1 MRAEEGGGAIATRVA
16 LGAGAA
22 AGVGA
27 AGTGAAATGAGWGA
41 GAAGT
46 TAGGAG
52 GAAGAATAGLGAGA
66 ATGAAAGAG
75 AAGAAGALAAGAA
88 AGGGAAGV
96 GAGAAVAGPRARAA
110 GTPMPGRTG
119 LGATARFF
127 TTSTCTV
134 LDRPWLKDWR
144 TLPASTVLPSSR
156 RPPGRRLSL
165 LLPASCSF
173 WSLIRRF
180 EPDLCYAWSRRN
192 IRQPLGFS
200 HFQRAKARK
209 PARLGPDGFRQ
220 TARRNR
226 HMNNVVTPKNTPQF
240 GGRQRHHCRD
250 TPAREAF
257 TLCRAAITGLH
268 QQGNTIS
275 ATPFP
280 RRLPARHRLPCPA
293 CEPQQ
298 IGNPGTEALLQ
309 QRRKTGRNNHR
320 TARCAR
326 ESPPADAAF

>member
-1 MRAEEGGGAIATRVA
+1 MGS
-16 LGAGAA
+16 GAGAGVSA
-22 AGVGA
+22 A
-27 AGTGAAATGAGWGA
+27 
-41 GAAGT
+41 
-46 TAGGAG
+46 TAGGG
-52 GAAGAATAGLGAGA
+52 GAAGAATAGLGSGA
-66 ATGAAAGAG
+66 ATGAGAGAGATGASATGAGGGGGAAAGAG
-75 AAGAAGALAAGAA
+75 ASTGACAAATGAGAGAAGA
-88 AGGGAAGV
+88 
-96 GAGAAVAGPRARAA
+96 GPRVRAA
-110 GTPMPGRTG
+110 GTPIPGRTG
-119 LGATARFF
+119 LGATTRFF

-209 PARLGPDGFRQ
+209 PARLEPDGFRQ

-226 HMNNVVTPKNTPQF
+226 HMNNVVAPKNAPQF
-240 GGRQRHHCRD
+240 SGGQGHHCRI
-250 TPAREAF
+250 TTAREAF
-257 TLCRAAITGLH
+257 TLCWAAILGLH
-268 QQGNTIS
+268 QQRDTIS

-280 RRLPARHRLPCPA
+280 YRLPARHRLPCPA
-293 CEPQQ
+293 RKPQQ
-298 IGNPGTEALLQ
+298 ISNPGAEAPLQ
-309 QRRKTGRNNHR
+309 
-320 TARCAR
+320 
-326 ESPPADAAF
+326 

>member
-1 MRAEEGGGAIATRVA
+1 MATRVA
-16 LGAGAA
+16 LGAGA
-22 AGVGA
+22 
-27 AGTGAAATGAGWGA
+27 GAGATAA
-41 GAAGT
+41 GAAGGASAAAKGAGSGVGAGIGASGA
-46 TAGGAG
+46 TAGG

-96 GAGAAVAGPRARAA
+96 AAGAAVAGPRARAA
-110 GTPMPGRTG
+110 GTPIPGRTG

-220 TARRNR
+220 SARRNR

-240 GGRQRHHCRD
+240 GGRQRHHCRN

-257 TLCRAAITGLH
+257 TLCRATITGLH

-280 RRLPARHRLPCPA
+280 RRLPACHRLTCPA
-293 CEPQQ
+293 RKPQQ

-326 ESPPADAAF
+326 ESPPADGAF